1 MLQNIIIQLSLDKI
15 SKLFPKF
22 DQARLFLKNA
32 TDILLATK
40 TDDEGF
46 VQSGDFS
53 TEAAFI

>member
-1 MLQNIIIQLSLDKI
+1 MIQLSLDKI

>member
-22 DQARLFLKNA
+22 DQARLFFKNA

-40 TDDEGF
+40 TDDERF
-46 VQSGDFS
+46 VQSRDFS